1 MPSSKLQLK
10 QENFH
15 EIPKY
20 WTLTSLVSSESCQKK
35 EKMQKK
41 KNSHTPGEHSSK
53 YGTK

>member
-15 EIPKY
+15 EIPRY
-20 WTLTSLVSSESCQKK
+20 WTLTSLVSSESSQKK
-35 EKMQKK
+35 EKMNKK
-41 KNSHTPGEHSSK
+41 TLTPGEHSSK